1 MKKIS
6 ISILGSTGSIGL
18 NTFEIIKKRKNIFKI
33 ILLSANKNY
42 SEICKQIR
50 RYNPEVFVI
59 NNNKI
64 LKKVKKK
71 FKNKK
76 IKIVNNFEVLRS
88 FKKTDVTI
96 SAIPGIAGLKPTIL
110 MTQKSKKVLI
120 ANKESIICGWR
131 LIKNK
136 AKRFNT
142 KLIPI
147 DSEHF
152 SIMQLLKSQRRDDI
166 EKIYITASG
175 GPFLNRELN
184 KFKKIKPHDAIKH
197 PKWKMGKK
205 VSIDSATLMNKILE
219 IIEAQ
224 KLFCFDSKKFEILI
238 HPESL
243 VHAIIKFKNG
253 LSKFIYHETSMI
265 VPLAN
270 AIFNNKINIDQFYKT
285 SKKNKNLYK
294 NLSFKKIDIKKFP
307 LSRLKDKIN
316 DRPSSAIIINAA
328 NEILVDQFLKKNIN
342 FLDINKFIL
351 STLRDRNFRKYAIR
365 EPKNIDQIYK
375 IDNWART
382 LILKKIEKK
391 NDKNF

>member
-1 MKKIS
+1 MTLSNTPNGKWEKS
-6 ISILGSTGSIGL
+6 EYRLSDL
-18 NTFEIIKKRKNIFKI
+18 NEQN
-33 ILLSANKNY
+33 
-42 SEICKQIR
+42 
-50 RYNPEVFVI
+50 
-59 NNNKI
+59 
-64 LKKVKKK
+64 
-71 FKNKK
+71 
-76 IKIVNNFEVLRS
+76 
-88 FKKTDVTI
+88 
-96 SAIPGIAGLKPTIL
+96 
-110 MTQKSKKVLI
+110 
-120 ANKESIICGWR
+120 
-131 LIKNK
+131 
-136 AKRFNT
+136 
-142 KLIPI
+142 
-147 DSEHF
+147 
-152 SIMQLLKSQRRDDI
+152 
-166 EKIYITASG
+166 
-175 GPFLNRELN
+175 
-184 KFKKIKPHDAIKH
+184 
-197 PKWKMGKK
+197 
-205 VSIDSATLMNKILE
+205 LE

-270 AIFNNKINIDQFYKT
+270 AIFNNRINIDQFYKT
-285 SKKNKNLYK
+285 LKKNKNLYK

-316 DRPSSAIIINAA
+316 DHPSSAIIINAA

-391 NDKNF
+391 NDKIFKASLIFFFYFSFLNAEVVKKIEISGNKRISGKLSKFMVILN